1 MTTHNVEVNVTA
13 NTQQAQKSLN
23 YLQSLMGEFGKQ
35 ATNRFAAMFGA
46 AAVAKMAFDKVSQAI
61 SANIATAKQ
70 VSQMAIK
77 FNIDP
82 VAMHSITMAAKDAGV
97 SVRAL
102 TMSMK
107 QLGKY
112 AEKAMTSKD
121 AQANFK
127 QLGIDANKL
136 NEIQAA
142 PSKFLPEIAKALM
155 EIGDENQ
162 RSAAGATLLG
172 RQYQMLLPL
181 IEELGTS
188 EEARAKFLENQN
200 AMTEEQIAA
209 NKEIAKIQNDLS
221 DGFDKLVASV
231 TPLLAWAM
239 DFVNLL
245 AKGVTHI
252 KDMIFESDKARAAR
266 EEKESLDVTAGVALY
281 RENLVKRKESGTLS
295 EKDKAGI
302 EKAGGV
308 DEYVASQSTAMEEME
323 LSRQKSEDFGKK
335 RLRDLAFADG
345 AKFRY
350 HTMLMDEQRVITREK
365 AKGVTKE
372 FASHLGLD
380 DSNTMVENDEARQRI
395 ASAAQKGT
403 FKTIAKEG
411 TDKAINLGIE
421 RTKVAEGKAFE
432 ERQKKYVELKKA
444 QGAVFGQIYDP
455 ATDDFYGKKEYEQ
468 VLIDRGETKDS
479 AKAQVRAFEK
489 EEDRVKREK
498 QTESSERKLA
508 ASERKLYVGDPS
520 QGRYKQGLD
529 EAEKAAEALE
539 DTKEA
544 QVEPLKDLNEQ
555 QGIFND
561 LANDLYIAQNA
572 NIYEGIENEADILRL
587 TAQLEVEKV
596 KLNDLQSKANDLKGQ
611 EIAAEENLKKAKES
625 VYREELK
632 RLDAVDARIKAED
645 DHEKQLKYKMM
656 KTEGKSQR
664 DITKERLK
672 DEEAEYGAML
682 ERYKKKYDEAMKNEA
697 KGLKGEDLSEKEV
710 AELEGLTKELDAKKR
725 GILDTAFDL
734 GNQEDKGQATSM
746 RRIGGGGMEYG
757 GLGNTAKQQLDV
769 ARRSLKKLE
778 EIGILLNPK
787 LQQIQG
793 EKSGLTYGQFV
804 SGVTASDS
812 SPR

>member
-46 AAVAKMAFDKVSQAI
+46 AAVAKMAFDKVSQSI
-61 SANIATAKQ
+61 SANIAAAKQ

-112 AEKAMTSKD
+112 AEKAMSSKD

-127 QLGIDANKL
+127 QLGIEANKL
-136 NEIQAA
+136 NEIQAS

-188 EEARAKFLENQN
+188 EEARAKFLENEN

-252 KDMIFESDKARAAR
+252 KDMIFESDKARAER
-266 EEKESLDVTAGVALY
+266 EEKDSLDVTARVALY
-281 RENLVKRKESGTLS
+281 RDNLVKQKESGTLS

-308 DEYVASQSTAMEEME
+308 DEYVASQATAMEEME

-335 RLRDLAFADG
+335 RLRDFAFADG

-350 HTMLMDEQRVITREK
+350 HTMLRDEQKVITREK

-372 FASHLGLD
+372 FATALGLD
-380 DSNTMVENDEARQRI
+380 DSNTMVENNEARQRI

-411 TDKAINLGIE
+411 TDEAVRLGIE
-421 RTKVAEGKAFE
+421 RTRVAQGKAFE

-444 QGAVFGQIYDP
+444 QGAVLGQIYDP

-468 VLIDRGETKDS
+468 LLIDRGETKDS
-479 AKAQVRAFEK
+479 AKAQVRSFEK

-498 QTESSERKLA
+498 QMKASERKLA
-508 ASERKLYVGDPS
+508 SSERKLYVGS
-520 QGRYKQGLD
+520 KEEGKYRQGLD

-539 DTKEA
+539 DAKRA
-544 QVEPLKDLNEQ
+544 QDAPLEDLRDQ
-555 QGIFND
+555 QKIYSD
-561 LANDLYIAQNA
+561 LASDFYDAQFGDPNSEED
-572 NIYEGIENEADILRL
+572 NSEEILRL
-587 TAQLEVEKV
+587 TAQMEVEKV
-596 KLNDLQSKANDLKGQ
+596 KLNDLQSKANELKGQ
-611 EIAAEENLKKAKES
+611 EIAAEEALKKAKEN

-632 RLDAVDARIKAED
+632 RNDEVEKRIKAEE
-645 DHEKQLKYKMM
+645 DHEKQLKYKVM
-656 KTEGKSQR
+656 KAEGKSKQE
-664 DITKERLK
+664 ITQEQLK
-672 DEEAEYGAML
+672 DEQAEYEKML
-682 ERYKKKYDEAMKNEA
+682 ISYKKKYDEAVKNEA

-725 GILDTAFDL
+725 GILDKAFEF
-734 GNQEDKGQATSM
+734 GNQDDKGQATSM

-757 GLGNTAKQQLDV
+757 GLSNTAKQQLDV

-778 EIGILLNPK
+778 DIGILLNPK

-804 SGVTASDS
+804 PGVTASDS